1 MLKYRINKKEV
12 INNSNIITVENV
24 EDYRTIEEEKNSEIE
39 SVDDTFICTFTCKSI
54 DSLNANENAKN
65 KIYTVHNFSA
75 IDDGG
80 TEYPCKYTYEYEVDG
95 SVVNSEKNTFSL
107 ELSKLFLL
115 PTVSI
120 GRVATYPNDADID
133 NPTYYMYVYFQ
144 NSHLFNRYNN
154 NGDVMKIKLY
164 FNCYTLNTIEFFPL
178 EMEYVTPFSV
188 RYKWDDKNENLKKL
202 FQDEQNNVNIHD
214 VEVYRENP
222 LFGVYDN
229 YIIYNNSPVC
239 SINLPL
245 GIKFRTDL
253 QKEQLMTD
261 YLTDRRKK
269 SINRIT
275 DMEKD
280 VYHPV
285 QWDNEKNEKKND
297 IYQIIFNLHFREHR
311 YDDWNAAPDSYWNG
325 VIFNAKEKKLEL
337 MKNSKQEEL
346 GYFSYDGDEWKHSDQ
361 SDLLSYLNFT
371 NEDIRYQKSRL
382 KKSFLRL
389 LFFDSMNP
397 ADQNLL
403 AYSTVFIDSGM
414 LFSKYVRH
422 FEGEGFSALNYNG
435 DIVLPASLNLN
446 GIRINREPMVD
457 GEIYEEFKDNLEN
470 IRLSSQ
476 FVIKDKYNSTTSS
489 EGFYLYLW
497 RDNDNGIIPSDL
509 YMKVEFNHAGYGRTI
524 PFMMPYKDKDD
535 DGKEKGEI
543 KTFKEIVKDWSPIKN
558 EDKNENENKDKYV
571 GYGIKRY
578 LKYSYIHLKYQ
589 YDTVDKRH
597 VYYVDTDLYKGTDKS
612 IYGIDNTMKF
622 DLYEAKI
629 NFDSEVTVNEVG
641 TSSEYEFSV
650 DKDTITF
657 EQEGGKVTVNVTSVQ
672 KKNGQPDRNLK
683 FVVNENGLNWCKWEQ
698 NGNTITITAEE
709 NNYNRKQGTL
719 ILIQEKSNKQI
730 RINVS
735 QEEKAISTVF
745 EANPLVFNVEDKG
758 DTCEVKVVSTYDKVI
773 IKDKECQIENDKVL
787 FEYVVKNGNI
797 TIDGKEYKVINNKVT
812 IEYQVIDN
820 KVTINSKEYIVEEG
834 KITIDGNEYTVKDD
848 KVIID
853 YQVVND
859 KVIIKYTIEHG
870 NVIIEGTE
878 YTLEEID
885 YTIDITSADNAKVEW
900 ITNINQS
907 SDGFTFDVKANEEA
921 TKREASITLTQLLD
935 SSENST
941 PIEIAISQEAKREYT
956 FMFKDGNEQYTLTV
970 DNKDGVYEVRV
981 ISKDSKNTRIPFTA
995 SADTN
1000 NVVNNIEII
1009 EVTDG
1014 EVGEFILKI
1023 TCERTDSL
1031 SELQDKITLIQDDSE
1046 EELTLNVIQEDK
1058 PIEYDFYFEDEP
1070 TVAEKDETVPYTA
1083 TNKQYKIVSKDNR
1096 DNNIDII
1103 LPTNNDIIENI
1114 NITYVNDGIY
1124 NLSFDITQNDDVDVR
1139 DASIVLTQETS
1150 GKKLTINISQM
1161 CDKTIVLPDFD
1172 NLILRYNWTADDGR
1186 DFDTMT
1192 VINGTGLTINNK
1204 KVDDYNVGYGS
1215 GNTNSNFVLMHGGDN
1230 RISGDETCLIRMGDI
1245 CSEENLLTM
1254 KTNGVKSFYIDIYGL
1269 WYDSKNKGNI
1279 TIEMTAYKGG
1289 TVSLGTGD
1297 NAFKWIVNG
1306 GEKVLTTTLSTNVN
1320 AFVNC
1325 SSNSASI
1332 RPQYCRHYKDS
1343 YTKIGRVTYNIK
1355 TKVAY
1360 LTLTGVK
1367 SGWMDKFELCVL
1379 PSLVENI
1386 SSDGASGIVTFKSSK
1401 NGSML
1406 NCTIKTSADWLT
1418 AIISGNEIH
1427 YTVRPN
1433 KATAN
1438 RQTRVEVIQD
1448 FTNFNVDLII
1458 KQLGVTE

>member
-24 EDYRTIEEEKNSEIE
+24 EDYRTIEEEKTSEIA

-54 DSLNANENAKN
+54 DSLNANKDTKN

-75 IDDGG
+75 IDDEG
-80 TEYPCKYTYEYEVDG
+80 TEYPCNYTYEYEVDG
-95 SVVNSEKNTFSL
+95 DVVNTNTNTFSL
-107 ELSKLFLL
+107 ELSKLFVL

-120 GRVATYPNDADID
+120 GRVATYSNNVDIEE
-133 NPTYYMYVYFQ
+133 PIYYMYIYFQ
-144 NSHLFNRYNN
+144 NSHLFNRYDN
-154 NGDVMKIKLY
+154 NGDETKIKLY
-164 FNCYTLNTIEFFPL
+164 FNCYTLNTIKFFPL
-178 EMEYVTPFSV
+178 EMEYVTPFAV
-188 RYKWDDKNENLKKL
+188 RYKWNELNNNLKALFEEDDKGNINP
-202 FQDEQNNVNIHD
+202 NGNIYNVEI
-214 VEVYRENP
+214 YRENP

-253 QKEQLMTD
+253 QKEQLMAD
-261 YLTDRRKK
+261 YLTDRRAK
-269 SINRIT
+269 SINKIN

-325 VIFNAKEKKLEL
+325 VIFDANENKFRL
-337 MKNSKQEEL
+337 MNNSNQEEL
-346 GYFSYDGDEWKHSDQ
+346 GYNYFSYNKDDWDRSNQ

-389 LFFDSMNP
+389 LFFDSVNP

-403 AYSTVFIDSGM
+403 AYSTVFIDSGA

-422 FEGEGFSALNYNG
+422 FEDKGFSALNYNG
-435 DIVLPASLNLN
+435 DIVLPTSLDLN
-446 GIRINREPMVD
+446 GIRINREPMIN
-457 GEIYEEFKDNLEN
+457 GETYEEFKNELEDV
-470 IRLSSQ
+470 RLSSQ

-524 PFMMPYKDKDD
+524 PFMMPYEDKDD
-535 DGKEKGEI
+535 DNKGKI
-543 KTFKEIVKDWSPIKN
+543 KTFKEIVEDWSPIKN
-558 EDKNENENKDKYV
+558 EDKNENENEDKNKDKYV

-589 YDTVDKRH
+589 YDETDKRH
-597 VYYVDTDLYKGTDKS
+597 VYYVDSDLYKGTDES

-629 NFDSEVTVNEVG
+629 NFDSKLTDTVLIEYIFNVGFDSIIFTADNKIKIEYIVIDGKITVSGKEYTVKNGEVTINGVKHTVVDDRVAL
-641 TSSEYEFSV
+641 EYEGNKV
-650 DKDTITF
+650 DF
-657 EQEGGKVTVNVTSVQ
+657 EVMSYQ
-672 KKNGQPDRNLK
+672 KKNNKQLM
-683 FVVNENGLNWCKWEQ
+683 FVVNENGLNWCKWEK

-735 QEEKAISTVF
+735 QEEKVRRTRF
-745 EANPLVFNVEDKG
+745 EANPREFNNVEDKG
-758 DTCEVKVVSTYDKVI
+758 GTCEV
-773 IKDKECQIENDKVL
+773 
-787 FEYVVKNGNI
+787 
-797 TIDGKEYKVINNKVT
+797 
-812 IEYQVIDN
+812 
-820 KVTINSKEYIVEEG
+820 
-834 KITIDGNEYTVKDD
+834 
-848 KVIID
+848 
-853 YQVVND
+853 
-859 KVIIKYTIEHG
+859 
-870 NVIIEGTE
+870 NVISE
-878 YTLEEID
+878 YYNGEEID
-885 YTIDITSADNAKVEW
+885 YTITKDVDW
-900 ITNINQS
+900 ITNISQTP
-907 SDGFTFDVKANEEA
+907 DGFVFDVKANEEA
-921 TKREASITLTQLLD
+921 TERNAK
-935 SSENST
+935 
-941 PIEIAISQEAKREYT
+941 IS
-956 FMFKDGNEQYTLTV
+956 
-970 DNKDGVYEVRV
+970 
-981 ISKDSKNTRIPFTA
+981 
-995 SADTN
+995 
-1000 NVVNNIEII
+1000 
-1009 EVTDG
+1009 
-1014 EVGEFILKI
+1014 
-1023 TCERTDSL
+1023 
-1031 SELQDKITLIQDDSE
+1031 LIQDDSE
-1046 EELTLNVIQEDK
+1046 KELTLNVIQKAK
-1058 PIEYDFYFEDEP
+1058 PIAYDFYFEDEP
-1070 TVAEKDETVPYTA
+1070 TVTEKDETVPYTA
-1083 TNKQYKIVSKDNR
+1083 NNKQYKIVSKDNR
-1096 DNNIDII
+1096 DNNIGII

-1114 NITYVNDGIY
+1114 NITYVNNGIY

-1161 CDKTIVLPDFD
+1161 GDKTIVLPDFD
-1172 NLILRYNWTADDGR
+1172 NLILRYNWTDKDGK

-1215 GNTNSNFVLMHGGDN
+1215 GNTNSNFVLVHGGDN
-1230 RISGDETCLIRMGDI
+1230 KTSGDETCLIRMGDI
-1245 CSEENLLTM
+1245 CTEENLLTM
-1254 KTNGVKSFYIDIYGL
+1254 KTNGVKTFYIDIYGL
-1269 WYDSKNKGNI
+1269 WWGSKNNGNV

-1289 TVSLGTGD
+1289 TVSLGD
-1297 NAFKWIVNG
+1297 AFKWVVNG
-1306 GEKVLTTTLSTNVN
+1306 GEKVLTTTLHTNVN
-1320 AFVNC
+1320 AFAN
-1325 SSNSASI
+1325 SSSI
-1332 RPQYCRHYKDS
+1332 SLKMQYCKHYKDS

-1355 TKVAY
+1355 TKATY

-1367 SGWMDKFELCVL
+1367 SGWEDAFELYVS
-1379 PSLVENI
+1379 PNLVDI
-1386 SSDGASGIVTFKSSK
+1386 SSDGASGTVTIKSSK
-1401 NGSML
+1401 NESML
-1406 NCTIKTSADWLT
+1406 NCTIKKSVDWLT
-1418 AIISGNEIH
+1418 VSIEGNKIH

-1433 KATAN
+1433 EETTN
-1438 RQTRVEVIQD
+1438 RQTQVEVIQD
-1448 FTNFNVDLII
+1448 FTNFNTDLTI

>member
-12 INNSNIITVENV
+12 INSNNIITVENV
-24 EDYRTIEEEKNSEIE
+24 EDYRTAEEEKKTEIT

-54 DSLNANENAKN
+54 DSLNANKDAKN

-75 IDDGG
+75 IDDEG
-80 TEYPCKYTYEYEVDG
+80 TEYPCNYTYEYEVDG
-95 SVVNSEKNTFSL
+95 DVVNTNTNTFSL

-120 GRVATYPNDADID
+120 GRVATYPNDVDIEE
-133 NPTYYMYVYFQ
+133 PIYYMYIYFQ
-144 NSHLFNRYNN
+144 NSHLFNRYNS
-154 NGDVMKIKLY
+154 NGDEMKIKLY
-164 FNCYTLNTIEFFPL
+164 FNCYTLNTIAFFPL

-188 RYKWDDKNENLKKL
+188 RYKWDELNDNLKAL
-202 FQDEQNNVNIHD
+202 FEKDDENKKINPNGNIYNVEI
-214 VEVYRENP
+214 YRETP

-389 LFFDSMNP
+389 LFFDSVNP

-435 DIVLPASLNLN
+435 DIVLPTSLDLN

-457 GEIYEEFKDNLEN
+457 GETYEEFKDNLEDV
-470 IRLSSQ
+470 RLSSQ
-476 FVIKDKYNSTTSS
+476 LVIKDKYNSTTSS

-497 RDNDNGIIPSDL
+497 RDNDSGVIPSDL

-524 PFMMPYKDKDD
+524 PFIMPYKDKDD

-543 KTFKEIVKDWSPIKN
+543 KTFQEIVDDWQPTK
-558 EDKNENENKDKYV
+558 EEGKYV

-578 LKYSYIHLKYQ
+578 MKYSYIHLKYQ

-629 NFDSEVTVNEVG
+629 NFDSEITVNEAG

-657 EQEGGKVTVNVTSVQ
+657 EQEGGEVTVNVTSVQ
-672 KKNGQPDRNLK
+672 MKNGQPYRNLK
-683 FVVNENGLNWCKWEQ
+683 FVVNENGLNWCKWEP
-698 NGNTITITAEE
+698 NGNTITIIAEE

-735 QEEKAISTVF
+735 QEEKAIGTIF

-758 DTCEVKVVSTYDKVI
+758 DTCEV
-773 IKDKECQIENDKVL
+773 
-787 FEYVVKNGNI
+787 
-797 TIDGKEYKVINNKVT
+797 
-812 IEYQVIDN
+812 
-820 KVTINSKEYIVEEG
+820 
-834 KITIDGNEYTVKDD
+834 
-848 KVIID
+848 
-853 YQVVND
+853 
-859 KVIIKYTIEHG
+859 
-870 NVIIEGTE
+870 NVISE
-878 YTLEEID
+878 YDNGEEID
-885 YTIDITSADNAKVEW
+885 YTITKDETVDW
-900 ITNINQS
+900 ITNISQTP
-907 SDGFTFDVKANEEA
+907 DGFVFDVKANEEA
-921 TKREASITLTQLLD
+921 TERNTKISLTQLLD

-941 PIEIAISQEAKREYT
+941 PIEIVISQEAKREYT
-956 FMFKDGNEQYTLTV
+956 FMFKDGNNTLTV
-970 DNKDGVYEVRV
+970 DNEGGVYEVRV
-981 ISKDSKNTRIPFTA
+981 ISNDGKNTRIPFTA
-995 SADTN
+995 LADRN

-1023 TCERTDSL
+1023 TCEGADSL
-1031 SELQDKITLIQDDSE
+1031 SELQYNITLIQDDSE
-1046 EELTLNVIQEDK
+1046 KELTLNVIQKSK

-1070 TVAEKDETVPYTA
+1070 TVTEKDETVPYTA
-1083 TNKQYKIVSKDNR
+1083 NNKQYKIVSKDNR
-1096 DNNIDII
+1096 DNNIGII

-1114 NITYVNDGIY
+1114 NITYVNNGIY

-1161 CDKTIVLPDFD
+1161 GDKTIVLPDFD
-1172 NLILRYNWTADDGR
+1172 NLILRYNWTDEDGK

-1215 GNTNSNFVLMHGGDN
+1215 GNANSNFVLVHGGDN
-1230 RISGDETCLIRMGDI
+1230 TTSGDETCLIKLGDI
-1245 CSEENLLTM
+1245 CTEENLITM
-1254 KTNGVKSFYIDIYGL
+1254 KTNGVKSFYIDIYGF
-1269 WYDSKNKGNI
+1269 WYKSKNNGNV

-1289 TVSLGTGD
+1289 TVSLGTAD
-1297 NAFKWIVNG
+1297 NAFKWVVNG
-1306 GEKVLTTTLSTNVN
+1306 GENVLTTTLPTNVN
-1320 AFVNC
+1320 AFANC
-1325 SSNSASI
+1325 GSSCRII
-1332 RPQYCRHYKDS
+1332 RPQYCKHYKDS

-1355 TKVAY
+1355 AKSAY
-1360 LTLTGVK
+1360 LTLTGAK
-1367 SGWMDKFELCVL
+1367 SGWEDAFELYVS
-1379 PSLVENI
+1379 PDLVENI
-1386 SSDGASGIVTFKSSK
+1386 SSDGAAGIVTFKSSK

-1406 NCTIKTSADWLT
+1406 NCTIKNSADWLMT
-1418 AIISGNEIH
+1418 NISDNNI
-1427 YTVRPN
+1427 YYRVRPN
-1433 KATAN
+1433 EETAN

-1448 FTNFNVDLII
+1448 FTNFNTELTI

>member
-24 EDYRTIEEEKNSEIE
+24 EDYRTIEEEKTPEIA
-39 SVDDTFICTFTCKSI
+39 SVDDTFICTFTCKNI
-54 DSLNANENAKN
+54 DSLNANKDAKN

-75 IDDGG
+75 IDDEG
-80 TEYPCKYTYEYEVDG
+80 TEYPCNYTYEYEVEG
-95 SVVNSEKNTFSL
+95 SVVNTEKNTFSL

-115 PTVSI
+115 PIGSI
-120 GRVATYPNDADID
+120 GRVATYPNDADIEE
-133 NPTYYMYVYFQ
+133 PIYYMYIYFQ
-144 NSHLFNRYNN
+144 NSHLFNRYKS
-154 NGDVMKIKLY
+154 NGDKTKIKLY
-164 FNCYTLNTIEFFPL
+164 FNCYTLNTIAFFPL
-178 EMEYVTPFSV
+178 EMEYVTPLSV
-188 RYKWDDKNENLKKL
+188 RYKWDELNDNLKAL
-202 FQDEQNNVNIHD
+202 FEKDDENNINPNGNIYN
-214 VEVYRENP
+214 VEIYRETP

-361 SDLLSYLNFT
+361 SDLLCYLNFT
-371 NEDIRYQKSRL
+371 NEDIRYQKSKL

-435 DIVLPASLNLN
+435 DIVLPTSLDLN

-457 GEIYEEFKDNLEN
+457 GETYEEFKDNLEDV
-470 IRLSSQ
+470 RLSSQ
-476 FVIKDKYNSTTSS
+476 LVIKDKYNSTTSS

-497 RDNDNGIIPSDL
+497 RDNDSGVIPSDL

-543 KTFKEIVKDWSPIKN
+543 KTFQEIVNDWQPTKEES
-558 EDKNENENKDKYV
+558 KYV

-578 LKYSYIHLKYQ
+578 MKYSYIHLKYQ

-629 NFDSEVTVNEVG
+629 NFDSEITDNEAG
-641 TSSEYEFSV
+641 TSSEYEFSI

-657 EQEGGKVTVNVTSVQ
+657 EQEGGKVNVNVTSYLD
-672 KKNGQPDRNLK
+672 KNGQRKNLK

-730 RINVS
+730 KINIS

-848 KVIID
+848 KVTID

-870 NVIIEGTE
+870 NVTIEGTE

-921 TKREASITLTQLLD
+921 TDRNTDILLKQVLGSSANSKEITIKV
-935 SSENST
+935 N
-941 PIEIAISQEAKREYT
+941 QEMQRIYT
-956 FMFKDGNEQYTLTV
+956 FEFEDGNKQYTLTV
-970 DNKDGVYEVRV
+970 ENKDDDYKVRV
-981 ISKDSKNTRIPFTA
+981 ISKDSKGTPKRFTA

-1014 EVGEFILKI
+1014 KVGEFILKI
-1023 TCERTDSL
+1023 TCEGADSL

-1046 EELTLNVIQEDK
+1046 EELTLNVIQE
-1058 PIEYDFYFEDEP
+1058 PIANYFYF
-1070 TVAEKDETVPYTA
+1070 KDNPSDKEI
-1083 TNKQYKIVSKDNR
+1083 NKKITYNGINKEYKIVSKDSMGNYLEFWDDLSDYYNFI
-1096 DNNIDII
+1096 DNVDLKDGYKLTIEYPVVDGKVTIEHTVVDDKVTIGYPVIDSKLIIGETEYVVEDKVTVGNKEYTVEDGKVSIEYTVIGDKVTVGGTEYTVVNDKINIDGVEYAVVNGKVSVKHTVVDGKVIVVYPI
-1103 LPTNNDIIENI
+1103 VDGKVTIDGKEYTVEDNKISIE
-1114 NITYVNDGIY
+1114 YVVVDNKVTIDGKKYTVVDGEVAIDY
-1124 NLSFDITQNDDVDVR
+1124 SVENGKVTVGGAEYTIEDNKVTISEHKYTVKESDYKLLSFTVMQNNNTTAR
-1139 DASIVLTQETS
+1139 EASITLTQETDDNKS
-1150 GKKLTINISQM
+1150 KLIINILQ
-1161 CDKTIVLPDFD
+1161 D
-1172 NLILRYNWTADDGR
+1172 
-1186 DFDTMT
+1186 
-1192 VINGTGLTINNK
+1192 
-1204 KVDDYNVGYGS
+1204 
-1215 GNTNSNFVLMHGGDN
+1215 
-1230 RISGDETCLIRMGDI
+1230 
-1245 CSEENLLTM
+1245 
-1254 KTNGVKSFYIDIYGL
+1254 
-1269 WYDSKNKGNI
+1269 
-1279 TIEMTAYKGG
+1279 
-1289 TVSLGTGD
+1289 
-1297 NAFKWIVNG
+1297 
-1306 GEKVLTTTLSTNVN
+1306 
-1320 AFVNC
+1320 
-1325 SSNSASI
+1325 
-1332 RPQYCRHYKDS
+1332 
-1343 YTKIGRVTYNIK
+1343 
-1355 TKVAY
+1355 
-1360 LTLTGVK
+1360 
-1367 SGWMDKFELCVL
+1367 
-1379 PSLVENI
+1379 
-1386 SSDGASGIVTFKSSK
+1386 
-1401 NGSML
+1401 
-1406 NCTIKTSADWLT
+1406 
-1418 AIISGNEIH
+1418 GNE
-1427 YTVRPN
+1427 
-1433 KATAN
+1433 
-1438 RQTRVEVIQD
+1438 VI
-1448 FTNFNVDLII
+1448 I
-1458 KQLGVTE
+1458 

>member
-24 EDYRTIEEEKNSEIE
+24 EDYRTIEEEKKTEID

-54 DSLNANENAKN
+54 DSLNANKDAKN

-75 IDDGG
+75 IDDEG
-80 TEYPCKYTYEYEVDG
+80 TEYPCNYTYEYEVDG
-95 SVVNSEKNTFSL
+95 DVVNTNTNTFSL

-120 GRVATYPNDADID
+120 GRVATYPNDVDIEE
-133 NPTYYMYVYFQ
+133 PIYYMYIYFQ
-144 NSHLFNRYNN
+144 NSHLFNRYNS
-154 NGDVMKIKLY
+154 NGDEMKIKLY
-164 FNCYTLNTIEFFPL
+164 FNCYTLNTIAFFPL

-188 RYKWDDKNENLKKL
+188 RYKWDELNDNLKAL
-202 FQDEQNNVNIHD
+202 FEKDDENKKINPNGNIYNVEI
-214 VEVYRENP
+214 YRETP

-285 QWDNEKNEKKND
+285 QWDNEKNKKKND

-325 VIFNAKEKKLEL
+325 VINDPTAKENDDKLRL
-337 MKNSKQEEL
+337 MNNSNEEEL
-346 GYFSYDGDEWKHSDQ
+346 GFFSYGNDNWKRSDQ

-371 NEDIRYQKSRL
+371 NEDVRYQKSKL

-403 AYSTVFIDSGM
+403 AYSTVFIDSGA

-435 DIVLPASLNLN
+435 DIVLPTSLNLN
-446 GIRINREPMVD
+446 GIRINREPMIN
-457 GEIYEEFKDNLEN
+457 GETYEEFKNELEDV
-470 IRLSSQ
+470 RLSSQ
-476 FVIKDKYNSTTSS
+476 LVIKDKYNSTTSS

-497 RDNDNGIIPSDL
+497 RDNDSGATPTDL

-535 DGKEKGEI
+535 DGKEKGEV
-543 KTFKEIVKDWSPIKN
+543 KTFKEIVDDWRPT
-558 EDKNENENKDKYV
+558 EEEGKYV

-578 LKYSYIHLKYQ
+578 MKYSYIHLKYQ

-629 NFDSEVTVNEVG
+629 NFDSEVTVNEAG
-641 TSSEYEFSV
+641 TSSKYDFSV
-650 DKDTITF
+650 DKGTITF

-672 KKNGQPDRNLK
+672 KKNDQPDRNLK
-683 FVVNENGLNWCKWEQ
+683 FVVNENGLNWCKWEP

-735 QEEKAISTVF
+735 QEEKV
-745 EANPLVFNVEDKG
+745 
-758 DTCEVKVVSTYDKVI
+758 
-773 IKDKECQIENDKVL
+773 
-787 FEYVVKNGNI
+787 
-797 TIDGKEYKVINNKVT
+797 
-812 IEYQVIDN
+812 
-820 KVTINSKEYIVEEG
+820 
-834 KITIDGNEYTVKDD
+834 
-848 KVIID
+848 
-853 YQVVND
+853 
-859 KVIIKYTIEHG
+859 
-870 NVIIEGTE
+870 
-878 YTLEEID
+878 
-885 YTIDITSADNAKVEW
+885 
-900 ITNINQS
+900 
-907 SDGFTFDVKANEEA
+907 
-921 TKREASITLTQLLD
+921 
-935 SSENST
+935 
-941 PIEIAISQEAKREYT
+941 
-956 FMFKDGNEQYTLTV
+956 
-970 DNKDGVYEVRV
+970 
-981 ISKDSKNTRIPFTA
+981 
-995 SADTN
+995 
-1000 NVVNNIEII
+1000 
-1009 EVTDG
+1009 
-1014 EVGEFILKI
+1014 
-1023 TCERTDSL
+1023 
-1031 SELQDKITLIQDDSE
+1031 
-1046 EELTLNVIQEDK
+1046 
-1058 PIEYDFYFEDEP
+1058 IEYDFYFEDEP
-1070 TVAEKDETVPYTA
+1070 TVTEKDETVPYTA
-1083 TNKQYKIVSKDNR
+1083 NNKQYKIVSKDNR
-1096 DNNIDII
+1096 DNNIGII

-1114 NITYVNDGIY
+1114 NITYVNNGIY

-1161 CDKTIVLPDFD
+1161 GDKTIVLPDFD

-1215 GNTNSNFVLMHGGDN
+1215 GNTNSNFVLVHGGN
-1230 RISGDETCLIRMGDI
+1230 NIISGDETCLIRMGDI
-1245 CSEENLLTM
+1245 CTEENLLTM
-1254 KTNGVKSFYIDIYGL
+1254 KTNGVKSFYIDIYGI
-1269 WYDSKNKGNI
+1269 WYKSKNNGNV

-1289 TVSLGTGD
+1289 TVSLG
-1297 NAFKWIVNG
+1297 NAFKWVVNG
-1306 GEKVLTTTLSTNVN
+1306 GEKVLTTTLPTNVN
-1320 AFVNC
+1320 AFAN
-1325 SSNSASI
+1325 SSEI
-1332 RPQYCRHYKDS
+1332 LKLQYCKHYKDS

-1355 TKVAY
+1355 TKATY

-1367 SGWMDKFELCVL
+1367 SGWEDAFELYVR
-1379 PSLVENI
+1379 PNLVESI
-1386 SSDGASGIVTFKSSK
+1386 SSDGASGTVTIKSSK

-1406 NCTIKTSADWLT
+1406 NCTIKKSVDWLT
-1418 AIISGNEIH
+1418 VSIEGNEIH

-1433 KATAN
+1433 EETTN
-1438 RQTRVEVIQD
+1438 RQTQVEVIQD
-1448 FTNFNVDLII
+1448 FTNFNTDLTI

>member
-24 EDYRTIEEEKNSEIE
+24 EDYRTIEEEKKSEID

-54 DSLNANENAKN
+54 NSLNANKDAKN

-75 IDDGG
+75 IDDEG
-80 TEYPCKYTYEYEVDG
+80 TEYPCNYTYEYEVEGD
-95 SVVNSEKNTFSL
+95 VINTNTNTFSL
-107 ELSKLFLL
+107 ELSKLFVL

-120 GRVATYPNDADID
+120 GRVATYPNDVDID

-144 NSHLFNRYNN
+144 NSHLFNRYDN
-154 NGDVMKIKLY
+154 NGDETKIKLY

-178 EMEYVTPFSV
+178 EMEYVTPFAV
-188 RYKWDDKNENLKKL
+188 RYKWDELNDNLKAL
-202 FQDEQNNVNIHD
+202 FEEDDKGNINPNGNIYNVEI
-214 VEVYRENP
+214 YRENP

-253 QKEQLMTD
+253 QKEQLMAD
-261 YLTDRRKK
+261 YLTDMRAK
-269 SINRIT
+269 SINKIN

-325 VIFNAKEKKLEL
+325 VIFDADNKELKLMNGSE
-337 MKNSKQEEL
+337 NEEL
-346 GYFSYDGDEWKHSDQ
+346 GYFSYNKDDWDRSNQ
-361 SDLLSYLNFT
+361 SDLLCYLNFT
-371 NEDIRYQKSRL
+371 NEDIRYQKSKL

-403 AYSTVFIDSGM
+403 AYSTVFIDSGA

-435 DIVLPASLNLN
+435 DIVLPTSLDLN
-446 GIRINREPMVD
+446 GIRINREPMI
-457 GEIYEEFKDNLEN
+457 GKETYKEFKDELEDV
-470 IRLSSQ
+470 RLSSQ
-476 FVIKDKYNSTTSS
+476 LVIKDRYNSTSSS

-524 PFMMPYKDKDD
+524 PFMMPYEDKDD
-535 DGKEKGEI
+535 NNKGKI
-543 KTFKEIVKDWSPIKN
+543 KTFKEIVEDWNPIKN
-558 EDKNENENKDKYV
+558 ENENEDKNKDKYV

-589 YDTVDKRH
+589 YDETDKRH

-629 NFDSEVTVNEVG
+629 NFDSEITDNEAG

-657 EQEGGKVTVNVTSVQ
+657 EQEGGEVIINVTSYQQ
-672 KKNGQPDRNLK
+672 KNDSQKNLK

-698 NGNTITITAEE
+698 NGNIITIIAEE

-730 RINVS
+730 KINVS
-735 QEEKAISTVF
+735 QEEKVIGTKF

-758 DTCEVKVVSTYDKVI
+758 DTCEV
-773 IKDKECQIENDKVL
+773 
-787 FEYVVKNGNI
+787 
-797 TIDGKEYKVINNKVT
+797 
-812 IEYQVIDN
+812 
-820 KVTINSKEYIVEEG
+820 
-834 KITIDGNEYTVKDD
+834 
-848 KVIID
+848 
-853 YQVVND
+853 
-859 KVIIKYTIEHG
+859 
-870 NVIIEGTE
+870 NVISE
-878 YTLEEID
+878 YDNGEEID
-885 YTIDITSADNAKVEW
+885 YTITKNETVDW
-900 ITNINQS
+900 ITNISQTP
-907 SDGFTFDVKANEEA
+907 DGFVFDVKANEEA
-921 TKREASITLTQLLD
+921 TERNTKISLTQLLD

-941 PIEIAISQEAKREYT
+941 PIEIVISQEAKREYT
-956 FMFKDGNEQYTLTV
+956 FMFKDGNNTLTV
-970 DNKDGVYEVRV
+970 DNEGGVYEVRV
-981 ISKDSKNTRIPFTA
+981 ISNDGKNTRIPFSA

-1023 TCERTDSL
+1023 TCEGADSL
-1031 SELQDKITLIQDDSE
+1031 SELQDNITLIQNDSE
-1046 EELTLNVIQEDK
+1046 MELTLNVIQKDK

-1070 TVAEKDETVPYTA
+1070 TVTEKDETVPYTA
-1083 TNKQYKIVSKDNR
+1083 TNKQYRIVSKDNR
-1096 DNNIDII
+1096 GNYVGII
-1103 LPTNNDIIENI
+1103 LPNNNNIINNINASQINNDAYE
-1114 NITYVNDGIY
+1114 
-1124 NLSFDITQNDDVDVR
+1124 LSFDITQNDDIDMR
-1139 DASIVLTQETS
+1139 ETSLVLTQEVS
-1150 GKKLTINISQM
+1150 GKKLTINIIQM
-1161 CDKTIVLPDFD
+1161 GDKTIVLPDFD
-1172 NLILRYNWTADDGR
+1172 NLILRYNWTDEDGK

-1215 GNTNSNFVLMHGGDN
+1215 GNTNSNFVLVHGGDN
-1230 RISGDETCLIRMGDI
+1230 TGSGDETCLIRMGDI

-1254 KTNGVKSFYIDIYGL
+1254 KTNGVKLFYIDIYGL
-1269 WYDSKNKGNI
+1269 WYWSKKNGNV

-1297 NAFKWIVNG
+1297 SAYEWVVVG
-1306 GEKVLTTTLSTNVN
+1306 GENVLTTSLPTNVN
-1320 AFVNC
+1320 AFANC
-1325 SSNSASI
+1325 SVSSMGIKA
-1332 RPQYCRHYKDS
+1332 QYSKRYKDS
-1343 YTKIGRVTYNIK
+1343 YTKIGRVTYNINAK
-1355 TKVAY
+1355 TAY
-1360 LTLTGVK
+1360 LTLAGVK
-1367 SGWMDKFELCVL
+1367 SGWDDAIELYV
-1379 PSLVENI
+1379 SSNSVENI
-1386 SSDGASGIVTFKSSK
+1386 SSDGASGIVTFTSSK

-1406 NCTIKTSADWLT
+1406 NCTIKNSADWLT
-1418 AIISGNEIH
+1418 TTISGNEIH

-1433 KATAN
+1433 EETTN
-1438 RQTRVEVIQD
+1438 RQTWVELIQD
-1448 FTNFNVDLII
+1448 FTNFNDGLTI
-1458 KQLGVTE
+1458 KQLGATE

>member
-12 INNSNIITVENV
+12 INSNNIITVENV
-24 EDYRTIEEEKNSEIE
+24 EDYRTAEEEKKTEIT
-39 SVDDTFICTFTCKSI
+39 SVDDTFICTFTCKNI
-54 DSLNANENAKN
+54 DSLNANKDAKN

-75 IDDGG
+75 IDDEG
-80 TEYPCKYTYEYEVDG
+80 TEYPCNYTYEYEVDG
-95 SVVNSEKNTFSL
+95 DVVNTNTNTFSL

-120 GRVATYPNDADID
+120 GRVATYPNDVDID
-133 NPTYYMYVYFQ
+133 NPIYYMYIYFQ
-144 NSHLFNRYNN
+144 NSHLFNRYYN
-154 NGDVMKIKLY
+154 NGDETEIKLY

-188 RYKWDDKNENLKKL
+188 RHKWDELNDNLKAL
-202 FQDEQNNVNIHD
+202 FEEDDKGNINPNGNIYNVEI
-214 VEVYRENP
+214 YRENP

-245 GIKFRTDL
+245 GIKFRADL
-253 QKEQLMTD
+253 QKEQLMAD
-261 YLTDRRKK
+261 YLTDRRAK
-269 SINRIT
+269 SINKIN

-280 VYHPV
+280 IYHPV

-325 VIFNAKEKKLEL
+325 VINDPTAKENDDKLRL
-337 MKNSKQEEL
+337 MNNSNEEEL
-346 GYFSYDGDEWKHSDQ
+346 GFFSYGNDNWKRSDQ

-371 NEDIRYQKSRL
+371 NEDVRYQKSKL

-403 AYSTVFIDSGM
+403 AYSTVFIDSGA

-435 DIVLPASLNLN
+435 DIVLPTSLNLN
-446 GIRINREPMVD
+446 GIRINREPMI
-457 GEIYEEFKDNLEN
+457 GKETYEEFKDDLEDV
-470 IRLSSQ
+470 RLSSQ
-476 FVIKDKYNSTTSS
+476 FVIKDRYNSTSSS

-543 KTFKEIVKDWSPIKN
+543 KTFKEIVSDWRPT
-558 EDKNENENKDKYV
+558 EEEGKYV

-578 LKYSYIHLKYQ
+578 MKYSYIHLKYQ

-597 VYYVDTDLYKGTDKS
+597 VYYVDTDLYKGTDES

-629 NFDSEVTVNEVG
+629 NFDSEISVNDAG
-641 TSSEYEFSV
+641 TSSEYIFSV
-650 DKDTITF
+650 DNNNVTF
-657 EQEGGKVTVNVTSVQ
+657 EQIGGKVVIKVTSYQ
-672 KKNGQPDRNLK
+672 NKNGQRKNLK

-730 RINVS
+730 KINIS

-758 DTCEVKVVSTYDKVI
+758 DTCEV
-773 IKDKECQIENDKVL
+773 
-787 FEYVVKNGNI
+787 
-797 TIDGKEYKVINNKVT
+797 
-812 IEYQVIDN
+812 
-820 KVTINSKEYIVEEG
+820 
-834 KITIDGNEYTVKDD
+834 
-848 KVIID
+848 
-853 YQVVND
+853 
-859 KVIIKYTIEHG
+859 
-870 NVIIEGTE
+870 NVISE
-878 YTLEEID
+878 YDNGEEID
-885 YTIDITSADNAKVEW
+885 YTITKDETVDW
-900 ITNINQS
+900 ITNISQTPN
-907 SDGFTFDVKANEEA
+907 GFVFDVKANVEA
-921 TKREASITLTQLLD
+921 TKRSTDILLRQLLNN
-935 SSENST
+935 SENST
-941 PIEIAISQEAKREYT
+941 PIEIVISQEAKREYT
-956 FMFKDGNEQYTLTV
+956 FMFKDGNNTLTV
-970 DNKDGVYEVRV
+970 DNEGGVYEVRV
-981 ISKDSKNTRIPFTA
+981 ISNDGKNTRIPFTA

-1023 TCERTDSL
+1023 TCEEADSL
-1031 SELQDKITLIQDDSE
+1031 SELQDNITLIQDDSE
-1046 EELTLNVIQEDK
+1046 KELTLNVIQKSK

-1070 TVAEKDETVPYTA
+1070 TVTEKDETVPYTA
-1083 TNKQYKIVSKDNR
+1083 NNKQYKIVSKDNR
-1096 DNNIDII
+1096 DNNIGII

-1114 NITYVNDGIY
+1114 NITYVNNGIY

-1161 CDKTIVLPDFD
+1161 GDKTIVLPDFD
-1172 NLILRYNWTADDGR
+1172 NLILRYNWTDEDGK

-1215 GNTNSNFVLMHGGDN
+1215 GNANSNFVLVHGGDN
-1230 RISGDETCLIRMGDI
+1230 TTSGDETCLIKLGDI
-1245 CSEENLLTM
+1245 CTEENLITM
-1254 KTNGVKSFYIDIYGL
+1254 KTNGVKSFYIDIYGF
-1269 WYDSKNKGNI
+1269 WYKSKNNGNV

-1289 TVSLGTGD
+1289 TVSLGTAD
-1297 NAFKWIVNG
+1297 NAFKWVVNG
-1306 GEKVLTTTLSTNVN
+1306 GENVLTTTLPTNVN
-1320 AFVNC
+1320 AFANC
-1325 SSNSASI
+1325 GSSCRII
-1332 RPQYCRHYKDS
+1332 RPQYCKHYKDS

-1355 TKVAY
+1355 AKSAY
-1360 LTLTGVK
+1360 LTLTGAK
-1367 SGWMDKFELCVL
+1367 SGWEDAFELYVS
-1379 PSLVENI
+1379 PDLVENI

-1406 NCTIKTSADWLT
+1406 NCTIKNSADWLMT
-1418 AIISGNEIH
+1418 NIRDNTI
-1427 YTVRPN
+1427 YYRVRPN
-1433 KATAN
+1433 EETAN

-1448 FTNFNVDLII
+1448 FTNFNTELTI

>member
-12 INNSNIITVENV
+12 INSNNIITVENV
-24 EDYRTIEEEKNSEIE
+24 EDYRNIEEEKNSEID

-54 DSLNANENAKN
+54 DSLNANKDAKN

-75 IDDGG
+75 IDDEG
-80 TEYPCKYTYEYEVDG
+80 TEYPCNYTYEYEVEG
-95 SVVNSEKNTFSL
+95 SVVNTEKNTFSL

-120 GRVATYPNDADID
+120 GRVATYPNDVDIEEPID
-133 NPTYYMYVYFQ
+133 YMYIYFQ
-144 NSHLFNRYNN
+144 NSHLFNRYNS
-154 NGDVMKIKLY
+154 NGDEMKIKLY
-164 FNCYTLNTIEFFPL
+164 FNCYTNNSIEFFCL
-178 EMEYVTPFSV
+178 EMEYVTPFVV

-214 VEVYRENP
+214 VEVYRETP

-269 SINRIT
+269 NINRIT

-311 YDDWNAAPDSYWNG
+311 YADWNAAPDSYWNG
-325 VIFNAKEKKLEL
+325 VIFDANENKFRL
-337 MKNSKQEEL
+337 MNNSNQEEL
-346 GYFSYDGDEWKHSDQ
+346 GYNYFSYNKDDWDRSNQ
-361 SDLLSYLNFT
+361 SDLLCYLNFT
-371 NEDIRYQKSRL
+371 NEDIRYQKSKL

-403 AYSTVFIDSGM
+403 AYSTVFIDSGA

-422 FEGEGFSALNYNG
+422 FEDEGFSALNYNG
-435 DIVLPASLNLN
+435 DIVLPTSLDLN
-446 GIRINREPMVD
+446 GIRINREPMIN
-457 GEIYEEFKDNLEN
+457 GETYEEFKNELEDV
-470 IRLSSQ
+470 RLSSQ
-476 FVIKDKYNSTTSS
+476 LVIKDRYNSTSSS

-524 PFMMPYKDKDD
+524 PFMMPYEDKDGD
-535 DGKEKGEI
+535 NKGKI
-543 KTFKEIVKDWSPIKN
+543 KTFKEIVEDWNPIKN
-558 EDKNENENKDKYV
+558 EDKNKDKYV

-597 VYYVDTDLYKGTDKS
+597 VYYVDTDLYKGTDES

-629 NFDSEVTVNEVG
+629 NFDSEITVNDEG
-641 TSSEYEFSV
+641 TSIDYNFEVTDENNIKV
-650 DKDTITF
+650 ENITF
-657 EQEGGKVTVNVTSVQ
+657 GQSGGEMTVNVTSYLD
-672 KKNGQPDRNLK
+672 KNGQRKNLK
-683 FVVNENGLNWCKWEQ
+683 FDVNENGLNWCKWEQ
-698 NGNTITITAEE
+698 NGNTITIIAEE
-709 NNYNRKQGTL
+709 NNYNRKQGAL
-719 ILIQEKSNKQI
+719 ILIQEKLNKQKK
-730 RINVS
+730 INVS
-735 QEEKAISTVF
+735 QEEKVRRTTF
-745 EANPLVFNVEDKG
+745 KANPSEFHVEDKG
-758 DTCEVKVVSTYDKVI
+758 GTCEV
-773 IKDKECQIENDKVL
+773 
-787 FEYVVKNGNI
+787 
-797 TIDGKEYKVINNKVT
+797 
-812 IEYQVIDN
+812 
-820 KVTINSKEYIVEEG
+820 
-834 KITIDGNEYTVKDD
+834 
-848 KVIID
+848 
-853 YQVVND
+853 
-859 KVIIKYTIEHG
+859 
-870 NVIIEGTE
+870 NVISE
-878 YTLEEID
+878 YDNGEEID
-885 YTIDITSADNAKVEW
+885 YTITKDVDW
-900 ITNINQS
+900 ITNINQFS
-907 SDGFTFDVKANEEA
+907 GGFTFDVKANEEA
-921 TKREASITLTQLLD
+921 TDRKAYIKIKQLT
-935 SSENST
+935 
-941 PIEIAISQEAKREYT
+941 EIK
-956 FMFKDGNEQYTLTV
+956 
-970 DNKDGVYEVRV
+970 
-981 ISKDSKNTRIPFTA
+981 
-995 SADTN
+995 
-1000 NVVNNIEII
+1000 
-1009 EVTDG
+1009 
-1014 EVGEFILKI
+1014 
-1023 TCERTDSL
+1023 
-1031 SELQDKITLIQDDSE
+1031 DDSE
-1046 EELTLNVIQEDK
+1046 EELTLNVIQKAK
-1058 PIEYDFYFEDEP
+1058 PIAYDFYFEDEP
-1070 TVAEKDETVPYTA
+1070 TVTEKDETVPYTA

-1096 DNNIDII
+1096 DNNIGII

-1114 NITYVNDGIY
+1114 NITYVNNGIY

-1161 CDKTIVLPDFD
+1161 GDKTIVLPDFD
-1172 NLILRYNWTADDGR
+1172 NLILRYNWTDEDGK

-1215 GNTNSNFVLMHGGDN
+1215 DNTNSNFVLVHGGDN
-1230 RISGDETCLIRMGDI
+1230 IISGDETCLIRMGDI
-1245 CSEENLLTM
+1245 CTEENLLTM
-1254 KTNGVKSFYIDIYGL
+1254 KTNGVKSFYIDIYGI
-1269 WYDSKNKGNI
+1269 WYNSKNNGNV

-1289 TVSLGTGD
+1289 TVSLG
-1297 NAFKWIVNG
+1297 NAFKWVVNG
-1306 GEKVLTTTLSTNVN
+1306 GEKVLTTTLPTNVN
-1320 AFVNC
+1320 AFAN
-1325 SSNSASI
+1325 SSEI
-1332 RPQYCRHYKDS
+1332 LKLQYCKHYKDS

-1367 SGWMDKFELCVL
+1367 SGWEDAFELYV
-1379 PSLVENI
+1379 SSSVENI

-1406 NCTIKTSADWLT
+1406 NCTIKKSVDWLT
-1418 AIISGNEIH
+1418 VSIEGNEIH

-1433 KATAN
+1433 EETTN
-1438 RQTRVEVIQD
+1438 RQTQVEVIQD
-1448 FTNFNVDLII
+1448 FTNFNTGLTIR
-1458 KQLGVTE
+1458 QLGVTE

>member
-24 EDYRTIEEEKNSEIE
+24 EDYRTIEEEKTSEIV

-54 DSLNANENAKN
+54 DSLNANEDAKN

-75 IDDGG
+75 IDDEG
-80 TEYPCKYTYEYEVDG
+80 TEYPCNYTYEYEVEG
-95 SVVNSEKNTFSL
+95 SVVNTEKNTFSL

-144 NSHLFNRYNN
+144 NSHLFNRYNS
-154 NGDVMKIKLY
+154 NGDEMKIKLY

-214 VEVYRENP
+214 VEIYRENP

-253 QKEQLMTD
+253 QKEQLMAD
-261 YLTDRRKK
+261 YLTDRRAK
-269 SINRIT
+269 SINKIN

-325 VIFNAKEKKLEL
+325 VIFDANENKLKL
-337 MKNSKQEEL
+337 MNGSEQEEL
-346 GYFSYDGDEWKHSDQ
+346 GYFSYNKDDWDRSNQ

-389 LFFDSMNP
+389 LFFDSVNP

-435 DIVLPASLNLN
+435 DIVLPTSLDLN

-457 GEIYEEFKDNLEN
+457 GEIYEEFKDNLEDV
-470 IRLSSQ
+470 RLSSQ

-497 RDNDNGIIPSDL
+497 RDNDNGVIPSDL

-524 PFMMPYKDKDD
+524 PFMMPYEDKDGD
-535 DGKEKGEI
+535 NKGKI

-558 EDKNENENKDKYV
+558 EDKNENENEDKYV

-629 NFDSEVTVNEVG
+629 NFDSEITVNEAG

-683 FVVNENGLNWCKWEQ
+683 FVVNENGLNWCKWEP
-698 NGNTITITAEE
+698 NGNTITIIAEE

-719 ILIQEKSNKQI
+719 ILIQEKSSKQI

-735 QEEKAISTVF
+735 QEEKVIGTKF
-745 EANPLVFNVEDKG
+745 EANPLEFNNVEDKG
-758 DTCEVKVVSTYDKVI
+758 GTCEV
-773 IKDKECQIENDKVL
+773 
-787 FEYVVKNGNI
+787 
-797 TIDGKEYKVINNKVT
+797 
-812 IEYQVIDN
+812 
-820 KVTINSKEYIVEEG
+820 
-834 KITIDGNEYTVKDD
+834 
-848 KVIID
+848 
-853 YQVVND
+853 
-859 KVIIKYTIEHG
+859 
-870 NVIIEGTE
+870 NVISE
-878 YTLEEID
+878 YDNGEEID
-885 YTIDITSADNAKVEW
+885 YTITKKVDW
-900 ITNINQS
+900 ITNISQTP
-907 SDGFTFDVKANEEA
+907 DGFVFDVKANVEA
-921 TKREASITLTQLLD
+921 TKR
-935 SSENST
+935 ST
-941 PIEIAISQEAKREYT
+941 DIS
-956 FMFKDGNEQYTLTV
+956 
-970 DNKDGVYEVRV
+970 
-981 ISKDSKNTRIPFTA
+981 
-995 SADTN
+995 
-1000 NVVNNIEII
+1000 
-1009 EVTDG
+1009 
-1014 EVGEFILKI
+1014 
-1023 TCERTDSL
+1023 
-1031 SELQDKITLIQDDSE
+1031 LIQDDSE
-1046 EELTLNVIQEDK
+1046 KELTLNVIQKSK

-1070 TVAEKDETVPYTA
+1070 TATEKDETVPYTPN
-1083 TNKQYKIVSKDNR
+1083 NKQYKIVSKDNR
-1096 DNNIDII
+1096 DNNIGII

-1114 NITYVNDGIY
+1114 NITYVNNGIY

-1161 CDKTIVLPDFD
+1161 GDKTIVLPDFD
-1172 NLILRYNWTADDGR
+1172 NLILRYNWTDEDGK

-1215 GNTNSNFVLMHGGDN
+1215 DNTNSNFVLVHGGDN
-1230 RISGDETCLIRMGDI
+1230 IISGDETCLIRMGDI
-1245 CSEENLLTM
+1245 CTEENLLTM
-1254 KTNGVKSFYIDIYGL
+1254 KTNGVKSFYIDIYGI
-1269 WYDSKNKGNI
+1269 WYNSKNNGNV

-1289 TVSLGTGD
+1289 TVSLG
-1297 NAFKWIVNG
+1297 NAFKWVVNG
-1306 GEKVLTTTLSTNVN
+1306 GEKVLTTTLPTNVN
-1320 AFVNC
+1320 AFAN
-1325 SSNSASI
+1325 SSEI
-1332 RPQYCRHYKDS
+1332 LKLQYCKHYKDS

-1355 TKVAY
+1355 TKATY

-1367 SGWMDKFELCVL
+1367 SGWEDAFELYVR
-1379 PSLVENI
+1379 PNLVNI
-1386 SSDGASGIVTFKSSK
+1386 SSDGVSDTVTIKSSK

-1406 NCTIKTSADWLT
+1406 NCTIKKSVDWLT
-1418 AIISGNEIH
+1418 VSIEGNEIH

-1433 KATAN
+1433 EETTN
-1438 RQTRVEVIQD
+1438 RQTQVEVIQD
-1448 FTNFNVDLII
+1448 FTNFNTGLTIR
-1458 KQLGVTE
+1458 QLGVTE